1 MPINRQRL
9 INQARTNNSTY
20 PSAGGLGGANL
31 LKSRSA
37 PSNPADTISQKMR
50 GLSQAAFNNMLIFP
64 NPLPPVHFNLIEAH
78 WSIGGAIGNVY
89 TSTNIMDL
97 GKLTSKGMY
106 RLPLP
111 MQLQDSFKTNYND
124 DTSLGKIAKNFID
137 GVKGKGGST
146 LGKIANAIGGTS
158 SNALQQLTGVLLN
171 EVRFVSMNQPSFKRH
186 QLSWVLSPNNPAEAQ
201 TLNKIR
207 YGLQKGSTPRIDE
220 SYMLLKFPRIYIPF
234 ITPNSHY
241 LMKFKPCVIEQV
253 SVTFNGM
260 GGHSFYRGMDN
271 VSDKAPQSMSLAISL
286 LELEIWVDSDNP
298 GMSNFNMDNNG
309 QPTAAPLDT
318 WNWYSLDSVL
328 NPNTGISG
336 TVNTIQDAIT
346 GLVTGS
352 TPRDDLVE

>member
-9 INQARTNNSTY
+9 INQARTNNSSY
-20 PSAGGLGGANL
+20 SSAGGLGGANL
-31 LKSRSA
+31 LQSRSA

-78 WSIGGAIGNVY
+78 WSIGSAIGNV
-89 TSTNIMDL
+89 SLSSNIMDL

-111 MQLQDSFKTNYND
+111 TQLQDSFKTNYND
-124 DTSLGKIAKNFID
+124 DTSLGKIAQNMI
-137 GVKGKGGST
+137 GGMKGDST
-146 LGKIANAIGGTS
+146 IGKIAKGLVGVGAGNAV
-158 SNALQQLTGVLLN
+158 QQLTGVLLN
-171 EVRFVSMNQPSFKRH
+171 EVRFVSMNQPSFKKH
-186 QLSWVLSPNNPAEAQ
+186 QLSWILSPNNPAEAQ

-207 YGLQKGSTPRIDE
+207 YGLQKGSAPKIDE
-220 SYMLLKFPRIYIPF
+220 SYLLLKFPRIYIPF

-271 VSDKAPQSMSLAISL
+271 ASDKAPQSMSLAISL

-298 GMSNFNMDNNG
+298 GMSNFNMDDNG

-346 GLVTGS
+346 GLIRGPDT
-352 TPRDDLVE
+352 TRDDFVD

>member
-9 INQARTNNSTY
+9 INQARTNNSSY
-20 PSAGGLGGANL
+20 PSSGGLGGANL

-37 PSNPADTISQKMR
+37 PSNPADTISQKVR

-78 WSIGGAIGNVY
+78 WSIGNAIGNV
-89 TSTNIMDL
+89 SLSSNIMDL

-111 MQLQDSFKTNYND
+111 TQLQDTFSTNYND
-124 DTSLGKIAKNFID
+124 DTSLGKIAQNVVGMIP
-137 GVKGKGGST
+137 GGNRL
-146 LGKIANAIGGTS
+146 LGGGNAV
-158 SNALQQLTGVLLN
+158 QQLAGILLN
-171 EVRFVSMNQPSFKRH
+171 EVRFVSMNQPSFKKH
-186 QLSWVLSPNNPAEAQ
+186 QLSWMLSPNNPAEAQ
-201 TLNKIR
+201 TINKIR
-207 YGLQKGSTPRIDE
+207 YGLQKGSTPKIDE
-220 SYMLLKFPRIYIPF
+220 SYLLLKFPRIYIPF

-346 GLVTGS
+346 DLVTGF
-352 TPRDDLVE
+352 TPDFEQ

>member
-9 INQARTNNSTY
+9 INQARTNNSSY

-37 PSNPADTISQKMR
+37 PSNPADTISQKMK

-78 WSIGGAIGNVY
+78 WSIGGAIGNVSA
-89 TSTNIMDL
+89 STNIMDL

-111 MQLQDSFKTNYND
+111 AQLQDTFSTNYND
-124 DTSLGKIAKNFID
+124 DTSLGKIAQNVVGMIP
-137 GVKGKGGST
+137 GGKSFLGGGNT
-146 LGKIANAIGGTS
+146 V
-158 SNALQQLTGVLLN
+158 QQLAGVLLN
-171 EVRFVSMNQPSFKRH
+171 EVRFVSMNQPSFKKH
-186 QLSWVLSPNNPAEAQ
+186 QLSWILSPNNPAEAQ

-207 YGLQKGSTPRIDE
+207 YGLQKGSTPKIDE
-220 SYMLLKFPRIYIPF
+220 SYLLLKFPRIYIPF

-298 GMSNFNMDNNG
+298 AMSNFNMDDNG
-309 QPTAAPLDT
+309 QPTASPLDT

-346 GLVTGS
+346 GLVTGP

>member
-9 INQARTNNSTY
+9 INQARTNNSSY
-20 PSAGGLGGANL
+20 PSEGGLGGANL
-31 LKSRSA
+31 LKSRTA
-37 PSNPADTISQKMR
+37 PSNPADTISQKMK

-78 WSIGGAIGNVY
+78 WSIGGAIGNV
-89 TSTNIMDL
+89 SLSSNIMDL

-111 MQLQDSFKTNYND
+111 MQLRDDFKTNFNE
-124 DTSLGKIAKNFID
+124 DTSLGKIAKNLVGMIP
-137 GVKGKGGST
+137 GGNTLLGGGS
-146 LGKIANAIGGTS
+146 
-158 SNALQQLTGVLLN
+158 ALQQLTGVLLN
-171 EVRFVSMNQPSFKRH
+171 EVRFVSMNQPSFKKH
-186 QLSWVLSPNNPAEAQ
+186 TLNWTLSPNNPAEAQ

-207 YGLQKGSTPRIDE
+207 YGLQKGSTPKIDE
-220 SYMLLKFPRIYIPF
+220 SYLLLKFPRIYIPF

-253 SVTFNGM
+253 SVSFNGM

-271 VSDKAPQSMSLAISL
+271 ESDKAPQSMNLAISL

-298 GMSNFNMDNNG
+298 GMSNFNMDGNG

-336 TVNTIQDAIT
+336 TVDTIQDVIT
-346 GLVTGS
+346 GNTSRDNLV
-352 TPRDDLVE
+352 D

>member
-9 INQARTNNSTY
+9 INQARTNNSSY

-37 PSNPADTISQKMR
+37 PSNPADTISQKVR

-78 WSIGGAIGNVY
+78 WSMGGAIENVSL
-89 TSTNIMDL
+89 STNIMDL

-111 MQLQDSFKTNYND
+111 AQLQDTFSTNYND
-124 DTSLGKIAKNFID
+124 DTSLGKIAQNVVGMIP
-137 GVKGKGGST
+137 GGNRL
-146 LGKIANAIGGTS
+146 LGGGNAV
-158 SNALQQLTGVLLN
+158 QQLAGILLN
-171 EVRFVSMNQPSFKRH
+171 EVRFVSMNQPSFKKH
-186 QLSWVLSPNNPAEAQ
+186 QLSWMLSPNNPAEAQ
-201 TLNKIR
+201 TINKIR
-207 YGLQKGSTPRIDE
+207 YGLQKGSTPKIDE
-220 SYMLLKFPRIYIPF
+220 SYLLLKFPRIYIPF

-253 SVTFNGM
+253 SVTFNSM

-336 TVNTIQDAIT
+336 TVNTIQDVIT
-346 GLVTGS
+346 GNTS
-352 TPRDDLVE
+352 RDDLVD

>member
-9 INQARTNNSTY
+9 INRARTNNSSY
-20 PSAGGLGGANL
+20 PSVGGLGGANL

-78 WSIGGAIGNVY
+78 WSIGGAIANVS
-89 TSTNIMDL
+89 TSTNVMDL

-111 MQLQDSFKTNYND
+111 MQIQDNFRTNFND
-124 DTSLGKIAKNFID
+124 DTSFGKIIGNVAGMIP
-137 GVKGKGGST
+137 GGNSL
-146 LGKIANAIGGTS
+146 LGGGQT
-158 SNALQQLTGVLLN
+158 LQQLSGVLLN

-186 QLSWVLSPNNPAEAQ
+186 TLNWTLSPNNPAEAQ

-207 YGLQKGSTPRIDE
+207 YGLQKGSTPKIDE
-220 SYMLLKFPRIYIPF
+220 SYLLLKFPRIYIPF

-253 SVTFNGM
+253 SVSFNGM

-271 VSDKAPQSMSLAISL
+271 ESDKAPQSMNLALSL

-298 GMSNFNMDNNG
+298 GMSNFNMDDNG
-309 QPTAAPLDT
+309 QPTASPLDT

-336 TVNTIQDAIT
+336 TINTIQDFLT
-346 GLVTGS
+346 GPG
-352 TPRDDLVE
+352 PDFEQ

>member
-1 MPINRQRL
+1 MPRRPNINRPL
-9 INQARTNNSTY
+9 INQARTNSSTIATRSEY
-20 PSAGGLGGANL
+20 GGFGGANL
-31 LKSRSA
+31 LKSRTA
-37 PSNPADTISQKMR
+37 PSNPADTISQKMK

-78 WSIGGAIGNVY
+78 WSIGGAIGNV
-89 TSTNIMDL
+89 SLSSNIMDL

-111 MQLQDSFKTNYND
+111 MQLQDNFKTNFNE
-124 DTSLGKIAKNFID
+124 DTSLGKIAKNLVGMIP
-137 GVKGKGGST
+137 GGNTLLGGGS
-146 LGKIANAIGGTS
+146 
-158 SNALQQLTGVLLN
+158 ALQQLTGVLLN
-171 EVRFVSMNQPSFKRH
+171 EVRFVSMNQPSFKKH
-186 QLSWVLSPNNPAEAQ
+186 TLNWTLSPNNPAEAQ

-207 YGLQKGSTPRIDE
+207 YGLQKGSTPKIDE
-220 SYMLLKFPRIYIPF
+220 SYLLLKFPRIYIPF

-253 SVTFNGM
+253 SVSFNGM

-271 VSDKAPQSMSLAISL
+271 ESDKAPQSMNLAISL
-286 LELEIWVDSDNP
+286 LELEIWVDSDKP
-298 GMSNFNMDNNG
+298 EMSNFNMDDNG

-336 TVNTIQDAIT
+336 TVNTIEDILT
-346 GLVTGS
+346 GPG
-352 TPRDDLVE
+352 PRGLNDIGG